1 MNFCFIDVCHYV
13 KVTFRFF
20 LLYVCV
26 REGGVSV
33 FSTSQSY
40 RNAMMAARDTGRLYT
55 EEYTVSHFIFK
66 SLTVLDDFS
75 PETQE
80 V

>member
-1 MNFCFIDVCHYV
+1 MSLCEGNFP
-13 KVTFRFF
+13 F
-20 LLYVCV
+20 LSFVCV
-26 REGGVSV
+26 CAGGGGVSV

-40 RNAMMAARDTGRLYT
+40 RNAMMAARYTGRLYT